1 MNKEKIK
8 LINEI
13 KTLISSDNTNVELN
27 IKYIEYFELD
37 ELEEIKAQL
46 ENKKEQNKT
55 PSRDLI
61 DDIFDSCF

>member
-1 MNKEKIK
+1 MNNEKIK

-13 KTLISSDNTNVELN
+13 KTLISSDNKKVEFN

-37 ELEEIKAQL
+37 ELKEIKIQL
-46 ENKKEQNKT
+46 ENKKESNKT

-61 DDIFDSCF
+61 DDIFDSCS